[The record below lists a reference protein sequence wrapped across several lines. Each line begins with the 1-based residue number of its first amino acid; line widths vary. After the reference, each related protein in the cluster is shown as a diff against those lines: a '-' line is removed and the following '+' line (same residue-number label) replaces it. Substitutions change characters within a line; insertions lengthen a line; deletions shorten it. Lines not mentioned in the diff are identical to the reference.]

1 MKQRLYWRLYYENNK
16 YKISKHKMEVYI
28 QREIY
33 RLRKEIP
40 EKVELYF
47 KMYAYDADME
57 RYTRRMLAH
66 FGIVGEKSFYNDCLS
81 NSQMGYLYAVERSA
95 YCGYIGNHVKNYV
108 KFMIRVSIICAI
120 NTSNEVR
127 QICKESH
134 LQVVYIDADE
144 YNI

>member
-1 MKQRLYWRLYYENNK
+1 MCR
-16 YKISKHKMEVYI
+16 
-28 QREIY
+28 IY
-33 RLRKEIP
+33 AACG
-40 EKVELYF
+40 V
-47 KMYAYDADME
+47 
-57 RYTRRMLAH
+57 
-66 FGIVGEKSFYNDCLS
+66 
-81 NSQMGYLYAVERSA
+81 SQTPRYLYAVERSA

>member
-1 MKQRLYWRLYYENNK
+1 
-16 YKISKHKMEVYI
+16 ME
-28 QREIY
+28 
-33 RLRKEIP
+33 
-40 EKVELYF
+40 
-47 KMYAYDADME
+47 
-57 RYTRRMLAH
+57 
-66 FGIVGEKSFYNDCLS
+66 YNDCLS
-81 NSQMGYLYAVERSA
+81 NSQLGYLYAVERSA

-144 YNI
+144 YIIYIQIITISVRNRISKGIIKIRKTKEQL